1 MGYRKWRG
9 WIVLCAMMALPA
21 LSMAQQATKKSDVEL
36 SREGP
41 AALATAHG
49 EKPRYGGKFISAGVE
64 AVPLNW
70 LQVLDTAERTQ
81 IYQRVR
87 HQFHAVVSLL
97 DAFKA
102 EQQPLELV
110 LPGKGP
116 LNPQA

>member
-1 MGYRKWRG
+1 MPTGVCGSATRFPVVIAQFLALRNYTLFYNGLRG
-9 WIVLCAMMALPA
+9 VMKNDRILLANLLQSSRSTFSRGSLP
-21 LSMAQQATKKSDVEL
+21 S
-36 SREGP
+36 
-41 AALATAHG
+41 
-49 EKPRYGGKFISAGVE
+49 
-64 AVPLNW
+64 NW

>member
-1 MGYRKWRG
+1 MPCY
-9 WIVLCAMMALPA
+9 
-21 LSMAQQATKKSDVEL
+21 SYFSN
-36 SREGP
+36 
-41 AALATAHG
+41 
-49 EKPRYGGKFISAGVE
+49 
-64 AVPLNW
+64 NW

-116 LNPQA
+116 LDTHA